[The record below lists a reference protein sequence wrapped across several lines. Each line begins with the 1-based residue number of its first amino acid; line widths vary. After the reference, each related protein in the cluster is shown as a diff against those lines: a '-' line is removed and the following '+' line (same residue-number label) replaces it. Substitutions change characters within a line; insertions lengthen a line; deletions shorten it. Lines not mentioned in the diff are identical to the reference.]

1 MIAQAD
7 TTKILDQLKS
17 INALLQTNTD
27 TCRGLIYS
35 NLAASKKI
43 AFNKGTVRNLLAL
56 TQYYSF
62 KGYRDSSLAII
73 PELEKES
80 AKSKDVYLRVSA
92 KLKCAVI
99 YSDLGTL
106 HKQL

>member
-1 MIAQAD
+1 MWVIYQLFEIKINHKIAKIVK
-7 TTKILDQLKS
+7 TKIE
-17 INALLQTNTD
+17 
-27 TCRGLIYS
+27 
-35 NLAASKKI
+35 KI

-56 TQYYSF
+56 SQYYSF
-62 KGYRDSSLAII
+62 KGYRDSSLAIS

-106 HKQL
+106 HKQLKGFGSTGISGFD